1 MRRFLLLAVV
11 LAAASPERRPLD
23 PARHHLG
30 TPGQPEWEE
39 FAADPPASRRF
50 DLRFLAE
57 GNSSEQTLLIR
68 QRDVRLRWGVEIN
81 GRSLGALEPIEYPL
95 TATFALAPGTL
106 RDGENVLSIV
116 PPDGIDDVV
125 VGGIDFDARPRDQA
139 LGEATLDVQATD
151 GTGGAPL
158 PCRITIADPEGT
170 WAPIN
175 VLPGQQVAARP
186 GVVYTADGRARIGV
200 AAGEYSV
207 TASRGFEWGI
217 DTKTVS
223 VRRGETRAVSLQ
235 IRREVDTSGLVACD
249 THIHTRTHS
258 GHGDSS
264 VEERVL
270 TLAGEG
276 VEVGIATEHNLHAD
290 YSAVATRLGLQRWFT
305 LVTGNEVTTPAGHFN
320 IFPVSPAATPPD
332 AALRDWARL
341 LPGMRSQPGV
351 SVIILNHPRDNH
363 GGYRPFADEEF
374 NPVTGASR
382 RGVDLAFDALETTN
396 SGALRSDL
404 LELYRDWFA
413 LLNRGLHVVAVGG
426 SDSHDVSRSI
436 VGQARTY
443 VAAGDGDPGRIDVAQ
458 TCANLKAG
466 KALVSLGL
474 LADLR
479 VDDRFGPG
487 DLATGGGP
495 RLRVTATVSA
505 PAWSRADRIDL
516 YCDGALLRQE
526 RIAPPV
532 AGRPGAKAR
541 ISWTI
546 PKPAHDVWLVAI
558 ATGPGVTAPFWPILK
573 PYQPS
578 SRSWTPRVLAATNP
592 VRIDGDGDGAYTS
605 PREYALRLAGKDA
618 RTLVAALERYDE
630 AVTVQAFDL
639 FRAAGGA
646 VGSAELARLVETA
659 APQIRRAHAAYLG
672 SLRPR

>member
-1 MRRFLLLAVV
+1 MRRFLLVALA
-11 LAAASPERRPLD
+11 LAAAGPERRLLD
-23 PARHHLG
+23 PARRHLG
-30 TPGQPEWEE
+30 TAGQPEWEE
-39 FAADPPASRRF
+39 FAAAPPASRRL
-50 DLRFLAE
+50 DLRFVAE
-57 GNSSEQTLLIR
+57 ANANEQTLLIR
-68 QRDVRLRWGVEIN
+68 QRDVRLRWGVEVN

-95 TATFALAPGTL
+95 VAAFALRAGTL

-125 VGGIDFDARPRDQA
+125 VGGIDLDARPRDQA
-139 LGEATLDVQATD
+139 LGEATLDIQATD
-151 GTGGAPL
+151 VAGGAPL

-170 WAPIN
+170 WAPISA
-175 VLPGQQVAARP
+175 LPGQQIAVRP

-200 AAGEYSV
+200 AAGDYSV

-223 VRRGETRAVSLQ
+223 VRRGETHSVRLR
-235 IRREVDTSGLVACD
+235 IRREVDTPGFVACD
-249 THIHTRTHS
+249 THVHTRTHS

-276 VEVGIATEHNLHAD
+276 VEVGIATEHNLHVD
-290 YSAVATRLGLQRWFT
+290 YAAVAARLGLKPRLT
-305 LVTGNEVTTPAGHFN
+305 LVTGNEVTTPVGHFN

-332 AALRDWARL
+332 STLRDWARL
-341 LPGMRSQPGV
+341 LPGMRAQPGV
-351 SVIILNHPRDNH
+351 AVIILNHPRDNH
-363 GGYRPFADEEF
+363 GGYRPFGDDEF

-413 LLNRGLHVVAVGG
+413 LLNRGLRVVAVGG

-443 VAAGDGDPGRIDVAQ
+443 VAARDDDPGRIDVAQ

-474 LADLR
+474 LANLR
-479 VDDRFGPG
+479 VDSRSGPG
-487 DLATGGGP
+487 DLATGGG
-495 RLRVTATVSA
+495 RQLRVTATVSG
-505 PAWSRADRIDL
+505 PAWSGADRIEL
-516 YCDGALLRQE
+516 YCDGVLLRQE
-526 RIAPPV
+526 RLDPPV
-532 AGRPGAKAR
+532 AGRAGEKAR
-541 ISWTI
+541 ISWTLSR
-546 PKPAHDVWLVAI
+546 PAHDVWLAAI
-558 ATGPGVTAPFWPILK
+558 ATGPGVTAPFWPIPK

-578 SRSWTPRVLAATNP
+578 SRSWTPRVLGATNP

-618 RTLVAALERYDE
+618 PALVAALARYDE
-630 AVTVQAFDL
+630 AVAVQAFDL
-639 FRAAGGA
+639 FRAAGGD
-646 VGSAELARLVETA
+646 VGSIELARLVES
-659 APQIRRAHAAYLG
+659 APPQVRRAHAEYLR
-672 SLRPR
+672 SLHPR